1 MSQQPPKI
9 CNNVFLVMPRKG
21 PGARNRQQKIETG
34 KLIIML
40 VNEKKKKNSRVSI
53 KVKVYYKNHIFNKNI
68 PNKKIRRGRDE
79 KYQTKI

>member
-9 CNNVFLVMPRKG
+9 CNNVSLVMPRKG

-40 VNEKKKKNSRVSI
+40 VNEKENSRVSI
-53 KVKVYYKNHIFNKNI
+53 KVKVYYF
-68 PNKKIRRGRDE
+68 
-79 KYQTKI
+79 